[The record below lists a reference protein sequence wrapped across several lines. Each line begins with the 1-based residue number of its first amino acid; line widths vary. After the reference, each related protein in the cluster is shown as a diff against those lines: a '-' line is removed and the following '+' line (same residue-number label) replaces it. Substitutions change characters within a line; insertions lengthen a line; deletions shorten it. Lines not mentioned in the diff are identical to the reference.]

1 VSYQTKTSEIFFLE
15 GRHPNASGKTIG
27 EIYGYTDQQIETDH
41 TFIQWLFPTDEPS
54 RSVPNSPVLRP
65 NDVVLIKESEVAQAN
80 LKKSAD
86 WYLGFLIRN
95 NHWVKRYD
103 HNHLRI
109 TRVIKS
115 LRLLVNDEVADSF
128 KIELY
133 NILAADRIVIP
144 QGTRQFWDEA

>member
-1 VSYQTKTSEIFFLE
+1 MINQFLE
-15 GRHPNASGKTIG
+15 GQYPNASGKTIA
-27 EIYGYTDQQIETDH
+27 EIYTYTDQQIETDH

-65 NDVVLIKESEVAQAN
+65 NDVVLIKESEAAQAN
-80 LKKSAD
+80 LKKSTD
-86 WYLGFLIRN
+86 WYLGFLTRN
-95 NHWVKRYD
+95 NHWVKIYD

-128 KIELY
+128 RTALY
-133 NILAADRIVIP
+133 NVLDADRVIIP
-144 QGTRQFWDEA
+144 QATRQFWDSA